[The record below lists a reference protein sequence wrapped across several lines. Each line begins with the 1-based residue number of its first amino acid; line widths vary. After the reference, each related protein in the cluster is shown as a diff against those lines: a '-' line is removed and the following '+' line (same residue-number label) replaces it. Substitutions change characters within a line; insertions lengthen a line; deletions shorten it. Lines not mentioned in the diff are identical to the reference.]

1 MKPSQAELWS
11 SCETSGLCLWYLLP
25 DTQTCW
31 GQPPPAAGAP
41 HFSVEKRT
49 KGYGRVETDATLW
62 HKDRWWVKAVWIPGR
77 TALLYC
83 CHCGQWQRSRVEVEA
98 GATTTK
104 KKTGTIRNRGLSPLR
119 MWSQY
124 PVGLSGRVSPCT
136 CCRDGV
142 PGWVLEVRQD
152 TSWEASVS
160 VMRSTTGID
169 LLTEGWVGG
178 ASLAPFLP
186 GEDVAEGS
194 WF

>member
-1 MKPSQAELWS
+1 M
-11 SCETSGLCLWYLLP
+11 
-25 DTQTCW
+25 
-31 GQPPPAAGAP
+31 
-41 HFSVEKRT
+41 
-49 KGYGRVETDATLW
+49 
-62 HKDRWWVKAVWIPGR
+62 
-77 TALLYC
+77 
-83 CHCGQWQRSRVEVEA
+83 
-98 GATTTK
+98 
-104 KKTGTIRNRGLSPLR
+104 
-119 MWSQY
+119 
-124 PVGLSGRVSPCT
+124 GLSGRVSPCS

-152 TSWEASVS
+152 TSWESSVS